1 MVHEYCQCVSVLF
14 LDQSCSEVLHKLNKI
29 TLQIRREIPSIIL
42 DIYVATSYQRE
53 NKDSDF
59 KQICFEE
66 NELIDLNFTN
76 KCNSPQRL

>member
-29 TLQIRREIPSIIL
+29 TILIWRETPSMIL
-42 DIYVATSYQRE
+42 DLNVAISYQRE
-53 NKDSDF
+53 NRESDF

-66 NELIDLNFTN
+66 NELRFE
-76 KCNSPQRL
+76 CY